1 MLILSVLLKY
11 NKMLEM
17 ILITAQIISKSKVPT
32 SQSKVWK
39 KRIYKLIIYSNI
51 QKKLN
56 LNWATEVQFNTWCIS
71 QTALQASLTHSNCMT
86 SAL

>member
-1 MLILSVLLKY
+1 
-11 NKMLEM
+11 MLEM
-17 ILITAQIISKSKVPT
+17 MLLTAQTPSLRASEYQLLKAKFGE
-32 SQSKVWK
+32 KKK

-51 QKKLN
+51 KNLN

-71 QTALQASLTHSNCMT
+71 QTVLQASLTHSSCMM